1 MKSLKN
7 LLLVIVILSVAS
19 YCLAE
24 DIIAPAF
31 PYQAKIIGK
40 NINVRSGPGTNFYAC
55 GRLNEG
61 DKITIVSQKPTW
73 SQIVPPADSFS
84 WIAKNAVDVD
94 PNNKS
99 VGVVNRD
106 KAQVWT
112 GSAGLSPL
120 YSITEQLELD
130 TGDKVALFGEEES
143 DYYKIAPPSGAYL
156 WVSTRFTEAL
166 TPTEKIISDSEPV
179 EVVAPKVDAND
190 PEETIVIES
199 ENLQTFFKLQEQ
211 LDLERQKPIGQQ
223 DYGILKAAFTELA
236 ETATHDK
243 AIRYAK
249 YSMKRIERYKLV
261 LEVEKQVEIDD
272 AELAK
277 VLKSID
283 QKLFEKRAE
292 LPTSRLG
299 RYTAIGVFKKSGE
312 VTGYYTLAN
321 DTGKILTYALPP
333 ETLVAV
339 VDIDSFIGK
348 KVGLIGNLQPFTKA
362 SNALLQFT
370 EITEVE

>member
-1 MKSLKN
+1 MKSLKIF
-7 LLLVIVILSVAS
+7 LFIIVILGAAS
-19 YCLAE
+19 HCLAE
-24 DIIAPAF
+24 DANSPAF

-73 SQIVPPADSFS
+73 SQIVPPANSFS

-94 PNNKS
+94 PDNES

-120 YSITEQLELD
+120 YSITEQVKLD

-166 TPTEKIISDSEPV
+166 TPTEKLIADSEPI
-179 EVVAPKVDAND
+179 EVVIPAVDAND

-211 LDLERQKPIGQQ
+211 LDLERQKPIAEQ
-223 DYGILKAAFTELA
+223 DYEILKAAFTELA

-249 YSMKRIERYKLV
+249 YSLKRIDRYELV

-277 VLKSID
+277 VLKAID
-283 QKLFEKRAE
+283 QKLFERRAE
-292 LPTSRLG
+292 LPTSKLG
-299 RYTAIGVFKKSGE
+299 RYTAIGMFKKSEE
-312 VTGYYTLAN
+312 VTGYYILVD
-321 DTGKILTYALPP
+321 DTGRILTYASPMD
-333 ETLVAV
+333 TFIA
-339 VDIDSFIGK
+339 VDINSFLGK
-348 KVGLIGNLQPFTKA
+348 KVGLIGNLQLYTKA
-362 SNALLQFT
+362 SNALLKFT
-370 EITEVE
+370 EIVEVE